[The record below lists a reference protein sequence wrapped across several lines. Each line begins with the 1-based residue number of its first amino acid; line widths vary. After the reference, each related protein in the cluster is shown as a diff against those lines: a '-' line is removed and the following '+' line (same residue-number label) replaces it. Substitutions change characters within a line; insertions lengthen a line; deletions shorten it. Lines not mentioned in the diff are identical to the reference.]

1 MPRIGVFDSGIG
13 GLTVLRAL
21 RTQLPNSDYLYLGDT
36 ARLPYGTKS
45 PATVARYAVQAAQA
59 LVREGIDM
67 LVVACNTASA
77 QGLEALRTAYPQLPV
92 MGVIQPGAEAALQ
105 ATCTNRIAVI
115 ATEGT
120 VKSGAYGAALRRL
133 RPNVE
138 VRELPTTLL
147 VALAEEGWLN
157 GLEAEAVLRRYFTTL
172 FDAPSPDTL
181 VLGCTH
187 FPLLREAMAATV
199 PPDVNIIDSAEATA
213 QAVARFA
220 ESDAGTGSLRLMA
233 TDGTERFARLAQRF
247 LGTTLS
253 PQDIEL
259 VDL

>member
-120 VKSGAYGAALRRL
+120 VKSGAYGAALWRCASFPPRFWSRWRKKDGLTVLRPKLFCGAILPRFLMPLRPTRWCWAVLTSRYCVRPWRL
-133 RPNVE
+133 RYRPMS
-138 VRELPTTLL
+138 TL
-147 VALAEEGWLN
+147 
-157 GLEAEAVLRRYFTTL
+157 
-172 FDAPSPDTL
+172 S
-181 VLGCTH
+181 
-187 FPLLREAMAATV
+187 TV
-199 PPDVNIIDSAEATA
+199 PKPPHRRWPA
-213 QAVARFA
+213 
-220 ESDAGTGSLRLMA
+220 L
-233 TDGTERFARLAQRF
+233 QRAM
-247 LGTTLS
+247 
-253 PQDIEL
+253 P
-259 VDL
+259 VRAACA